1 MRTNIKY
8 IRVNWNLILCT
19 IIVVI
24 GLGIATVLYAAS
36 TQSYLYSQEI
46 PQNMV
51 CLRDKYPDSYY
62 CSPNQKMTWF
72 IKKEGVLAHVK

>member
-1 MRTNIKY
+1 MRINTKY
-8 IRVNWNLILCT
+8 IRINWNLTLGT
-19 IIVVI
+19 IIAVI
-24 GLGIATVLYAAS
+24 ALGIATVIYAAS

-51 CLRDKYPDSYY
+51 CLKDTYPNSYY

-72 IKKEGVLAHVK
+72 IKKEGVLAHVN